1 MPNVGRKPHRL
12 GEKLLAIRR
21 ALKLS
26 QNGILRQLEL
36 SDELSQA
43 EWSAYERGV
52 RIPSLPVVLLVA
64 KLAGV
69 WMDVLVDDELD
80 LPGDLPAKPRSEGV
94 KQAPISPHKR
104 IATKGS
110 TSRP

>member
-1 MPNVGRKPHRL
+1 MGRKPQRL
-12 GEKLLAIRR
+12 GEKLRTIRR
-21 ALKLS
+21 ALELS
-26 QNGILRQLEL
+26 QNGILRRLGL
-36 SDELSQA
+36 SGELSQA

-80 LPGDLPAKPRSEGV
+80 LPEKLPAKPKSERNKRKPERS
-94 KQAPISPHKR
+94 
-104 IATKGS
+104 T
-110 TSRP
+110 T

>member
-1 MPNVGRKPHRL
+1 MGRKPYRL
-12 GEKLLAIRR
+12 GEKLLTIRR
-21 ALKLS
+21 ALGLS
-26 QNGILRQLEL
+26 QNGILRQLGL

-52 RIPSLPVVLLVA
+52 RIPSLPVVLLIA
-64 KLAGV
+64 RLAGV

-80 LPGDLPAKPRSEGV
+80 LPDDLPSKPGSEQV
-94 KQAPISPHKR
+94 RRDSISPRKR
-104 IATKGS
+104 SSNRGS